1 MRGMH
6 RVNPALMQAETS
18 HVSQEDSSKDN
29 DTYADDGRGTERGFD
44 TEGVASYGGEHGFDT
59 ESGGGEGGDSARP
72 HTLPLHT
79 G

>member
-1 MRGMH
+1 MGESLHLCRLK
-6 RVNPALMQAETS
+6 PLTS
-18 HVSQEDSSKDN
+18 LKKTVQSRKDN
-29 DTYADDGRGTERGFD
+29 DTYVDDGRGTERGFD